1 MFIERLVALGQT
13 FINCGMGP
21 DEVLK
26 LIADV
31 GEEGRF
37 LENVAVVEVALDG
50 WFKAARL
57 PLQTWGDYS
66 EDSRTNKKSRKKNE
80 RFDPDFSRGLGVPF
94 IRPRSGNPTVPQGK
108 YGVPVYP
115 IFHGKKK
122 QDKKTMLEKL
132 AVSASNFLQG
142 RLERTLFLPRPF
154 SAAEIDELARHIKAF
169 AEEIMRKV
177 ANGGNQGYGLIVLCI
192 PSSDGPYRYDT
203 QRPVPGDRQSVW
215 IGESVLFP
223 GLHIIG
229 NLQVLAERFKFS
241 KTEEGAEMGKAS
253 HCSVCSRE
261 GSEAVSAYSKAWPWL
276 APTWHPPFPEGFKE
290 GNEVTDIAAT
300 VGALCSDCY
309 TAMVVGA
316 GVFKEVSG
324 ILPQWLTRELFLPV
338 ASAGGREEAKKGGQL
353 PAITGAV
360 VVLPIRHDRQGDA
373 GILQETLNIYRRK
386 KEPRADRTDH
396 MLQAIT
402 GFEGCLP
409 EEMNT
414 DDYRLSMVYY
424 TRANADIQ
432 LRATIEDV
440 LPSVVERLQ
449 RILGDALQVGAAI
462 QQQLG
467 LQIPDWASRRYGSL
481 PYLLIRAYGGCYLW
495 QTLADILHCR
505 TISWDRFVA
514 GATARMSGYAK
525 SLVLGQGNTARQS
538 YQSLKEEVCFYL
550 IFRFLYHAYNEQIL
564 RKGGGE
570 LSDWQEMRQKIAVIE
585 PEHISF
591 SDPEELG
598 FAAGYLVRRFGRQ
611 YYAKL
616 QKDFLRHRVMSFG
629 ASLTPDDIWRKALSR
644 FQEYALKH
652 DLRLPEDFRRRAAVV
667 ECEYRRLR
675 EAVQKH
681 KNEFIGAFWSGY
693 MLALPSAEDGNNE
706 NQTQIGR
713 EN

>member
-1 MFIERLVALGQT
+1 MFIERLVALGQA

-31 GEEGRF
+31 EEEGRF

-50 WFKAARL
+50 GFKAARL
-57 PLQTWGDYS
+57 PLQTWGDYEEAS
-66 EDSRTNKKSRKKNE
+66 PTSKKSRKKKA

-115 IFHGKKK
+115 IFPG
-122 QDKKTMLEKL
+122 MLEEL
-132 AVSASNFLQG
+132 AESASNFLRR

-154 SAAEIDELARHIKAF
+154 SKAEVEVLAGHVKAF
-169 AEEIMRKV
+169 AGEILRKV
-177 ANGGNQGYGLIVLCI
+177 ADGGNQGYGLIVLCI

-223 GLHIIG
+223 GRHIIG
-229 NLQVLAERFKFS
+229 NLPVLAERFKLS

-253 HCSVCSRE
+253 HCSICGRE
-261 GSEAVSAYSKAWPWL
+261 ESESVSAYSKAWPWL
-276 APTWHPPFPEGFKE
+276 APTWHPPFPERFKE

-300 VGALCSDCY
+300 VGALCPDCY

-353 PAITGAV
+353 PAITGSV
-360 VVLPIRHDRQGDA
+360 VVLPLQQDRQDDA
-373 GILQETLNIYRRK
+373 GLLQEALDIYRRK
-386 KEPRADRTDH
+386 KEPRAGRADR

-409 EEMNT
+409 EELNT

-424 TRANADIQ
+424 TQANADIQ
-432 LRATIEDV
+432 LRAMIEDV
-440 LPSVVERLQ
+440 LPSVVARLQ
-449 RILGDALQVGAAI
+449 DILLDALQAGALI
-462 QQQLG
+462 RQELG
-467 LQIPDWASRRYGSL
+467 FQIPDWAGERYCSL

-495 QTLADILHCR
+495 QTLADILHCGS
-505 TISWDRFVA
+505 ISWDRFVA
-514 GATARMSGYAK
+514 GAAARMSGYAK
-525 SLVLGQGNTARQS
+525 SLVLGQGNSARQS
-538 YQSLKEEVCFYL
+538 YQSLKEEVYFYL

-564 RKGGGE
+564 RGGEE
-570 LSDWQEMRQKIAVIE
+570 LSDWREMRQKIAVVE
-585 PEHISF
+585 PEHIAF

-629 ASLTPDDIWRKALSR
+629 SSLTPDDIWRRALSR
-644 FQEYALKH
+644 FQEYALKL
-652 DLRLPEDFRRRAAVV
+652 DLGLPEDFRRRAAVV

-681 KNEFIGAFWSGY
+681 KDEFIGAFWSGY
-693 MLALPSAEDGNNE
+693 MLALPSDEDGHNE
-706 NQTQIGR
+706 NQTQTGR
-713 EN
+713 ED